1 MVKPVNICAQKQEV
15 ILLDQQTFL
24 NAMDFQPTVP
34 EQAATSAPVSVKPG
48 KPSWGR
54 AALGQFSTPDR
65 VAFIYKVYGWMC
77 FGLMISALVSFLV
90 MSTPSIAQAIF
101 GNIMIFY
108 GLLILEL
115 IAVFSLAAMVH
126 KISSVASAIIFVLYS
141 ALNGLT
147 LSIIF
152 FAYQLGS
159 IEEIFFLAAG
169 IFGAMS
175 LYGFFTKRDLTTV
188 GRLAIMALFGLV
200 VAMIVNL
207 FIMNDVYMFIL
218 ACIGTVVFVILTAY
232 DTQKLKWLYELG
244 RTEGSDGEKKEAING
259 ALTLYLDFIN
269 LFVDLL
275 LVFGKRK

>member
-1 MVKPVNICAQKQEV
+1 M
-15 ILLDQQTFL
+15 FL
-24 NAMDFQPTVP
+24 NSMDFQQTAS
-34 EQAATSAPVSVKPG
+34 EQTATPAPVPANPG
-48 KPSWGR
+48 KPGWGK

-77 FGLMISALVSFLV
+77 FGLTISALISLWVA
-90 MSTPSIAQAIF
+90 STPSVAQAIF

-126 KISSVASAIIFVLYS
+126 KISSSASAIIFVLYS

-188 GRLAIMALFGLV
+188 GRLATMALLGLV
-200 VAMIVNL
+200 IAMIINL
-207 FIMNDVYMFIL
+207 FIMNDVYTFAL
-218 ACIGTVVFVILTAY
+218 ACIGIVVFVILTAY

-259 ALTLYLDFIN
+259 ALILYLDFIN
-269 LFVDLL
+269 LFLDLL

>member
-1 MVKPVNICAQKQEV
+1 M
-15 ILLDQQTFL
+15 FL
-24 NAMDFQPTVP
+24 NSMDSQPTMP
-34 EQAATSAPVSVKPG
+34 EQAATPAPVYSNPG
-48 KPSWGR
+48 KPGWGK

-65 VAFIYKVYGWMC
+65 IAFIYKVYGWMC
-77 FGLMISALVSFLV
+77 FGLTISALISLWVA
-90 MSTPSIAQAIF
+90 STPSVSQVIF

-126 KISSVASAIIFVLYS
+126 KISSSASAVIFVLYS

-175 LYGFFTKRDLTTV
+175 LYGYITKRDLTTI
-188 GRLAIMALFGLV
+188 GHLATMALFGLV
-200 VAMIVNL
+200 IAMIINI
-207 FIMNDVYMFIL
+207 FIMNDVYTFVL
-218 ACIGTVVFVILTAY
+218 ACIGIVVFVVLTAY

-259 ALTLYLDFIN
+259 ALILYLDFIN
-269 LFVDLL
+269 LFLDLL
-275 LVFGKRK
+275 LVFGKRR